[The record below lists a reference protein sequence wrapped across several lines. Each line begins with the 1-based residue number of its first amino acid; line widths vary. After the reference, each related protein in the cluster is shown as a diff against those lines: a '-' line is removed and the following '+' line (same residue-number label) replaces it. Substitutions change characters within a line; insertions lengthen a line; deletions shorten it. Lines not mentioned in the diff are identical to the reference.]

1 MLPSTVIDSVIGNEK
16 VPRKKDKQQMN
27 AMKEGMIDQVTASSL
42 YSYYLSSKLWQIQGP
57 SQEER
62 LQHSMQLWQRAFVRA
77 PQINGI
83 IQVARRTLPFSY

>member
-42 YSYYLSSKLWQIQGP
+42 YSYYLASKL
-57 SQEER
+57 
-62 LQHSMQLWQRAFVRA
+62 
-77 PQINGI
+77 
-83 IQVARRTLPFSY
+83 